1 MATITALGIGSG
13 MDLNGLVDQLA
24 AAERQKLTPIAQ
36 QRQGVESK
44 ISAYGRLEG
53 ALSAFQVATS
63 QLNDAKLYQGVGSE
77 VTGSALKAAAANTA
91 APGRYQV
98 EVTDLAS
105 AYSVATAGVADQ
117 EAELGAGSLNFTLG
131 NGETFSVDIAAGQ
144 SSLQE
149 VRDVINAQDAG
160 VQATIVNDGDP
171 NAPWRLA
178 LVSTETGTEAAISDL
193 QVGGDLATQLQLDA
207 TTEVAATNASL
218 KVNAVTIT
226 SQSNRVEDAIQG
238 VTLDLTET
246 GSATVDVSLDTESI
260 KKAVQG
266 FVDAYNTLQSSM
278 AKMTRFNAETGDAGA
293 LLGDGVLR
301 RVQTQLRSELTGGV
315 GEGEFRMLSQ
325 VGISVELDGS
335 LKLDGDRLDEVV
347 ASNLDDLQAFF
358 AGSSEEGGMA
368 GKLDT
373 TLDQM
378 LGSGGALSVA
388 TDGLKSTVRSLEN
401 RYERMEAS
409 IDSTVARYRS
419 QFAKLD
425 SMISEMNSMSGYL
438 SQQFDVMN
446 AQLGRKK

>member
-1 MATITALGIGSG
+1 MATISALGIGSG
-13 MDLNGLVDQLA
+13 MDLNGLIDQLA

-53 ALSAFQVATS
+53 ALSAFQVAAS

-98 EVTDLAS
+98 EVTNLAS
-105 AYSVATAGVADQ
+105 AYSVATAGIADQ
-117 EAELGAGSLNFTLG
+117 EAELGAGSLGFTLG
-131 NGETFSVDIAAGQ
+131 SGESFTVDITAGQ

-149 VRDVINAQDAG
+149 IRDAINAQDAG
-160 VQATIVNDGDP
+160 VQASIVNDGDP

-178 LVSTETGTEAAISDL
+178 LVSTEPGTEAAISDL

-207 TTEVAATNASL
+207 STEVAATNASL
-218 KVNAVTIT
+218 KVNGVTIT
-226 SQSNRVEDAIQG
+226 SQTNRIEDAIQG

-246 GSATVDVSLDTESI
+246 GSATVDISLDTESI

-301 RVQTQLRSELTGGV
+301 RVQSQLRTELTGGV

-335 LKLDGDRLDEVV
+335 LKLDGDRLDEVM

-358 AGSSEEGGMA
+358 AGSSKEGGMA

-378 LGSGGALSVA
+378 VGSGGALSTA
-388 TDGLKSTVRSLEN
+388 TDGLKSTVRSLEG

-438 SQQFDVMN
+438 TQQFDNMN
-446 AQLGRKK
+446 AQLGRKN

>member
-149 VRDVINAQDAG
+149 VRDAINAQDAG

-218 KVNAVTIT
+218 KVNGVTIT

-238 VTLDLTET
+238 VTLDLAET

-335 LKLDGDRLDEVV
+335 LKLDSDRLDEVV

-358 AGSSEEGGMA
+358 AGSSQEGGMA

-378 LGSGGALSVA
+378 LGSGGALSIA

>member
-117 EAELGAGSLNFTLG
+117 EAELGAGSLTFTLG
-131 NGETFSVDIAAGQ
+131 SGETFSADIAAGQ

-149 VRDVINAQDAG
+149 VRDAINAQDAG

-171 NAPWRLA
+171 NAPWRLVLA
-178 LVSTETGTEAAISDL
+178 STEAGTEAAISDL

-218 KVNAVTIT
+218 KVNGVTIT

-238 VTLDLTET
+238 VTLDLAET

-335 LKLDGDRLDEVV
+335 LKLDGDRLDEVM
-347 ASNLDDLQAFF
+347 ASNLDGLQAFF

-368 GKLDT
+368 GKLNT

-378 LGSGGALSVA
+378 LGNDGALSIA
-388 TDGLKSTVRSLEN
+388 TDGLKSTVSSLEN